1 MEEVIGI
8 NEQKLKNI
16 NQTILDYHKEIKN
29 IFNTYTNIIEKTNVY
44 FKGEN
49 AEKYRKKYKAFSN
62 NFIVINKSFLIYSN
76 DLLTLIEKYS
86 HLDNTTI
93 MLEK

>member
-8 NEQKLKNI
+8 NEQKLKQI
-16 NQTILDYHKEIKN
+16 NQEILDYHKEIKN
-29 IFNTYTNIIEKTNVY
+29 IFNTYTNIIEKTNIY

-49 AEKYRKKYKAFSN
+49 AEIFRKKYKTFSN
-62 NFIVINKSFLIYSN
+62 NFIAINKSFLIYSN